1 MNAPVAQRI
10 EQQPS
15 KLLVVGSNPARGA
28 KQITSLLSAF
38 SSVSNDHVKKELYGV
53 DDDARAI
60 WYTKI
65 FRE

>member
-28 KQITSLLSAF
+28 INTSILFIIRFDKTYYSWMIWRY
-38 SSVSNDHVKKELYGV
+38 YG
-53 DDDARAI
+53 
-60 WYTKI
+60 T
-65 FRE
+65 